1 VPSVLPDPPPPLHE
15 LEAEVMEDVWRL
27 GEVNVRTVMDAL
39 NARSDKER
47 KYTTIMTI
55 MSRLDTKGLL
65 TRRRVG
71 KTDFYSPS
79 MSREAYLEARA
90 QAEVGALVDEYGD
103 VALVH
108 FAKQM
113 ATLDPKRREQL
124 RRLARRG

>member
-1 VPSVLPDPPPPLHE
+1 MSTPNPGPPPPLHE
-15 LEAEVMEDVWRL
+15 LEAEVMEDIWRL

-39 NARSDKER
+39 NARSEKER

-65 TRRRVG
+65 NRRRQG

-79 MSREAYLEARA
+79 MSREEYLEARA
-90 QAEVGALVDEYGD
+90 QAEVGALVDEFGD